1 MAEIKYLV
9 NQNLTNNQLVNFK
22 VQNTTSDPT
31 GLTGE
36 GQLIYRTDVNELK
49 LHTGSNAWVSL
60 SSTVG
65 TVTSV
70 AISSPNS
77 TVTVAGGPI
86 TSAGTL
92 TVDLPVTGV
101 VAASYTSGN
110 FTVDANG
117 RITAAS
123 NGGAGTMTSWILA
136 GDTGAAK
143 TITNGDTASVLGG
156 TFISTA
162 TSATGT
168 VTADLSATN
177 TPTTTNFLRGD
188 NTWNIPAG
196 TYGWTVAGD
205 TGSNDIESGDE
216 LQFVGGTGIT
226 TSVSGLVVTLT
237 NSAPNTNTT
246 YTLPVSAGA
255 ANTAVITL
263 DASTGTDSTVTF
275 AGTTA
280 EIAITE
286 TVGNDGTITIGL
298 PDDVTIGQDLTVT
311 RNGSIGGS
319 LDMTSGKINNL
330 LAGTANTDAVNK
342 AQLDAAV
349 VGLLEFKGGFN
360 AATGEITSGANSGSF
375 LYNCPGGAGT
385 RIAVEVGDFY
395 VVTTDG
401 DFYCTTTEA
410 LTVGDQVLVNTAAAA
425 NASVIGDWSIVQG
438 NIDIATVS
446 TVGIASFPVA
456 GGLAITAAG
465 AVSLAASGVTAGT
478 YGVITNG
485 SQKVPT
491 VTVNAKGIVTAADE
505 ALIDITASQ
514 VSDFCAAVEVCAASN
529 LTYAVSIGD
538 GTATS
543 YVVTHNLNTR
553 DVMVQLYDNSTYDTV
568 YAEVVRTSVNTLTIK
583 TSSAVASNDI
593 RVLVSKT
600 V

>member
-9 NQNLTNNQLVNFK
+9 DQNLTNNQLVNFK

-123 NGGAGTMTSWILA
+123 NGGAGTMTSWVLA
-136 GDTGAAK
+136 GDSGGGK

-205 TGSNDIESGDE
+205 TGSNDVESGDE

-275 AGTTA
+275 AGTTS

-286 TVGNDGTITIGL
+286 TVGNNGTITIGL

-401 DFYCTTTEA
+401 DFYCDTTEA

-438 NIDIATVS
+438 NIDIATAS

-478 YGVITNG
+478 YGVTTNG

-505 ALIDITASQ
+505 ALINITASQ
-514 VSDFCAAVEVCAASN
+514 VSDFCTAVEVCAASN

>member
-22 VQNTTSDPT
+22 VQNATSDPT

-36 GQLIYRTDVNELK
+36 GQLIYRTDSNELK
-49 LHTGSNAWVSL
+49 YHTGSDAWVSL

-70 AISSPNS
+70 AISSTNS
-77 TVTVAGGPI
+77 TITVGGGPI

-101 VAASYTSGN
+101 TAASYTSAN
-110 FTVDANG
+110 FTVDTYG

-123 NGGAGTMTSWILA
+123 DGGAGTMTSWNLA
-136 GDTGAAK
+136 GDSGTPQV
-143 TITNGDTASVLGG
+143 ISNGNTASILGG
-156 TFISTA
+156 TFLSTA
-162 TSATGT
+162 ASATGN

-177 TPTTTNFLRGD
+177 TPTATNFLRGD

-216 LQFVGGTGIT
+216 LEFVGGTGIT
-226 TSVSGLVVTLT
+226 TAVSGLQVTIT

-255 ANTAVITL
+255 ANTAIITL
-263 DASTGTDSTVTF
+263 DASSGTDSTVTF
-275 AGTTA
+275 AGTTS

-298 PDDVTIGQDLTVT
+298 PDDVVIGQDLTIT
-311 RNGSIGGS
+311 RDGSIGGS
-319 LDMTSGKINNL
+319 LNMTNGKINNL
-330 LAGTANTDAVNK
+330 LAGTASTDAVNK

-360 AATGEITSGANSGSF
+360 AATGEVTSGANSGSY

-385 RIAVEVGDFY
+385 RIEIEVGDFY
-395 VVTTDG
+395 VVTVDG
-401 DFYCTTTEA
+401 DFYCDATET

-438 NIDIATVS
+438 NIDIATAT

-465 AVSLAASGVTAGT
+465 AVSLANSAVTAASYGVT
-478 YGVITNG
+478 TNG

-491 VTVNAKGIVTAADE
+491 ITVNAKGIVTAADD
-505 ALIDITASQ
+505 ALINITASQ
-514 VSDFCAAVEVCAASN
+514 VSDFCDAVEVCAASN

-538 GTATS
+538 GSATS
-543 YVVTHNLNTR
+543 YVVTHNLGTR

-568 YAEVVRTSVNTLTIK
+568 YAEVIRDGVNTVTITT
-583 TSSAVASNDI
+583 TSAIATNDI